1 MAIKKIKKKLPLFIT
16 RFLIRIQVTY
26 LIWRVSMS
34 KSKPTRIDD
43 SYKVYLTL
51 VHGDAT
57 EVGKPYIHPRLH

>member
-51 VHGDAT
+51 VHGDAN
-57 EVGKPYIHPRLH
+57 EVGQPYIHPRLH